1 MAATRANPV
10 VASLFH
16 LPSPPGLSFRPKNG
30 SAGFRSKGYRP
41 KTNLRTAMEK
51 QTRLKNLLFISIT
64 GGIGVLMFLPLM
76 NLLHSKSGGMYYEY
90 YSHIYLIPLVSAYL
104 LYDRRK
110 EIRKAVKPAAGA
122 GATLAALGI
131 IGYGA
136 VLIQGPSL
144 AAVDAV
150 SGKMAALL
158 TAWLGGF
165 LLFFGARAFRSALF
179 PLLFLFFTVPLPSAL
194 MDNFIYALQVG
205 STWATALIFNL
216 LGTSYFREG
225 FVFQMGP
232 VTIEVAKQCSG
243 IRSTM
248 AMVIT
253 GVLAAHLFLRRPWS
267 KLVLMLTILP
277 ITVFKNGLRIVILTL
292 LAIHVDERFL
302 TGGFLHKSG
311 GFLFY
316 IPGLIVFGGILLLLR
331 KGENRGKVKG

>member
-1 MAATRANPV
+1 
-10 VASLFH
+10 
-16 LPSPPGLSFRPKNG
+16 
-30 SAGFRSKGYRP
+30 
-41 KTNLRTAMEK
+41 
-51 QTRLKNLLFISIT
+51 
-64 GGIGVLMFLPLM
+64 MFLPLAA
-76 NLLHSKSGGMYYEY
+76 LLNSKIGGMYYEY

-104 LYDRRK
+104 LYSRR
-110 EIRKAVKPAAGA
+110 EEVWAFVKPAVGPGSA
-122 GATLAALGI
+122 LAALGI
-131 IGYGA
+131 IGYGIA
-136 VLIQGPSL
+136 RMQGPSL
-144 AAVDAV
+144 AAIDAV
-150 SGKMAALL
+150 FGQMASLL

-165 LLFFGARAFRSALF
+165 LLFFGARAFKTGLF
-179 PLLFLFFTVPLPSAL
+179 PLLFLFFMIPLPTAL

-205 STWATALIFNL
+205 STWATALIFSA
-216 LGTSYFREG
+216 LGTSYYQEG
-225 FVFQMGP
+225 FIFQMGK

-316 IPGLIVFGGILLLLR
+316 IPGLLIFGGILLLLR
-331 KGENRGKVKG
+331 KFEQKKQKTE